1 MDKIKINDKNL
12 DIKKQKIDYD
22 ADFTKIINHFID
34 KDIASFGTMDNK
46 TRSIVTLVCITSIQT
61 LKSIR
66 NKTREA
72 LNLGVTVVE
81 IKEALYQAAPYIG
94 FTRVLEALDEVNA
107 ELISQGIEPIVE
119 SESTVDENTR
129 FDKGLALQ
137 QQIFGED
144 NINNMRASASDE
156 IKHIQD
162 YLSANC
168 FGDYYTRSTL
178 DLKMRELITF
188 VVICSIGGC
197 EQQAKAHVMANI
209 SVGNNKQTLIEAIT
223 QCTAYIGYPRTLNA
237 LNCINEICK

>member
-1 MDKIKINDKNL
+1 MDKIKINNEN
-12 DIKKQKIDYD
+12 IYIENSKIDYD
-22 ADFTKIINHFID
+22 ADFTQIMNHFLNE
-34 KDIASFGTMDNK
+34 DIASFGNMDNK
-46 TRSIVTLVCITSIQT
+46 TRSIVSLVCITTIQT

-81 IKEALYQAAPYIG
+81 IKEALYQTAPYIG
-94 FTRVLEALDEVNA
+94 FSRVLEALDEVNS
-107 ELISQGIEPIVE
+107 ELISLGMDPIVE
-119 SESTVDENTR
+119 SQSTVNENTR
-129 FDKGLALQ
+129 FNKGLALQ

-144 NINNMRASASDE
+144 NINNMRASAPDE
-156 IKHIQD
+156 TKHIQD

-168 FGDYYTRSTL
+168 FGDYYTRRTL

-188 VVICSIGGC
+188 VAISSIGGC

-223 QCTAYIGYPRTLNA
+223 QCVAYIGYPRTLNA
-237 LNCINEICK
+237 INCINEICK

>member
-1 MDKIKINDKNL
+1 MDEIKMTDENL
-12 DIKKQKIDYD
+12 DIKNQKIDYD
-22 ADFTKIINHFID
+22 VDFTKIINHFLD
-34 KDIASFGTMDNK
+34 KDIANFGTMDNK
-46 TRSIVTLVCITSIQT
+46 TRSIVTLVCITAIQT
-61 LKSIR
+61 LKSMR

-72 LNLGVTVVE
+72 LNLGVTAVE

-94 FTRVLEALDEVNA
+94 FSRVLEALDEVND
-107 ELISQGIEPIVE
+107 ELISLGMNPVVE
-119 SESTVDENTR
+119 SQSTVNENTR

-156 IKHIQD
+156 TKHIQD

-168 FGDYYTRSTL
+168 FGDYYTRKTL
-178 DLKMRELITF
+178 DLKIRELITF
-188 VVICSIGGC
+188 VAICSIGGC
-197 EQQAKAHVMANI
+197 EPQVKAHTMANI

-223 QCTAYIGYPRTLNA
+223 QCTSYIGYPRTLNA